1 MSTKHRREHLE
12 QDHLL
17 SSDKMSFVVQEAYK
31 ALRTNVIYSLPG
43 AECKY
48 IGIASAEPGEGKST
62 TAINLALSLAQIGKR
77 VLLIDCDMRMS
88 AVASRL
94 GIQVLPGLSD
104 FLVGLCKIEEAVRS
118 MEKLGIYVLPAGSQP
133 PDATGLLECKQ
144 MEHLFSAVRNVYDYV
159 IVDLPPVTTVPDAAI
174 MSKYVDGY
182 LLVVREK
189 QSSHRKVQQMLKQLK
204 MVNANILGF
213 VNTSAEA
220 QQGQHYNRYHYGR

>member
-1 MSTKHRREHLE
+1 MSIKHRKECIE
-12 QDHLL
+12 QGHLL

-94 GIQVLPGLSD
+94 RIQALPGLSD
-104 FLVGLCKIEEAVRS
+104 FLVGLCGIEEAVRS
-118 MEKLGIYVLPAGSQP
+118 TEKLGIYVLPAGSQP

-144 MEHLFSAVRNVYDYV
+144 MEHLFSAVRNIYDYV

-174 MSKYVDGY
+174 MSKYLDGY

-189 QSSHRKVQQMLKQLK
+189 QSSHRKIQQMFKQLK
-204 MVNANILGF
+204 MVNANVLGF
-213 VNTSAEA
+213 VNTSAEVQQA
-220 QQGQHYNRYHYGR
+220 QYYNRYQYGR